1 MNTDSFAAALYGS
14 PALPSTGEETL
25 IDGGTA
31 TAPKPAPVANPPA
44 NMASALYPEAN
55 DGAPAPVEPTK
66 ARDPEH
72 PIDKIERQSEA
83 MYADG
88 EPITLDVPDN
98 IKALREADELRAI
111 YGAQGQF
118 SQAMPDTI
126 LDEVDNAAALAPEMR
141 QAVVT
146 EVREMATDLGMSVAD
161 ITNLKSLGNVFE
173 APTNEQISDW
183 QSQAI
188 DGLKREY
195 GDDWKKAL
203 EDANSLIKRD
213 PRLKVLMNQNGRGNH
228 PAVVSMF
235 AKLGRQAR
243 VAGRLK

>member
-1 MNTDSFAAALYGS
+1 MSNDSFATALYGAPSSAES
-14 PALPSTGEETL
+14 PAGTL
-25 IDGGTA
+25 IDGGTG
-31 TAPKPAPVANPPA
+31 TPPKPAPVVPAPA
-44 NMASALYPEAN
+44 NMASALYPGAI
-55 DGAPAPVEPTK
+55 DGAPKAVEPTQ
-66 ARDPEH
+66 ARQPEH

-83 MYADG
+83 IYSEA

-98 IKALREADELRAI
+98 IKALREADDLRAI

-141 QAVVT
+141 LAVVT
-146 EVREMATDLGMSVAD
+146 EVREMATDLGMTVSD
-161 ITNLKSLGNVFE
+161 ITNLKGLGNVFE
-173 APTNEQISDW
+173 APTNEQISGW
-183 QSQAI
+183 QSQSI

-195 GDDWKKAL
+195 GDEWQKAL